1 MTGIGGRGRVE
12 NKIAIVTGAGL
23 NERGLNIGGAIAE
36 ILAREGAKV
45 LIATRTVADGEALA
59 ERIRQNG
66 GAAIACG
73 LDQGDEQSIQSMIDR
88 VVSEYGGL
96 DILVN
101 NAVAVLPE
109 DTTLEETSLEIWDR
123 IMAVNPRGVFL
134 ATKFAV
140 PHMLARGGGSIVN
153 VSSGSAM
160 AGDTTRIAYGSS
172 KGAIN
177 TFTKYVATQ
186 YGKQNIRCNAILP
199 GLVLSSKAKRDV
211 PPDVL
216 RILEKQTLTPYLGAP
231 EHIGYL
237 ALFLASDEAA
247 FIQGAVIPADG
258 GLLQHQTY
266 SSDVAELMA
275 AAD

>member
-1 MTGIGGRGRVE
+1 MTEIGGRGRVE
-12 NKIAIVTGAGL
+12 TKIAIVTGAGL

-36 ILAREGAKV
+36 IFAREGAKV

-88 VVSEYGGL
+88 VVLEYGGL

-123 IMAVNPRGVFL
+123 IMTVNPRGVFL

-216 RILEKQTLTPYLGAP
+216 RIFEKQTLTPYLGAP

>member
-1 MTGIGGRGRVE
+1 MTELGGRGRVE

-23 NERGLNIGGAIAE
+23 NERGLNIGGATAE

-216 RILEKQTLTPYLGAP
+216 RIFEKQTLTPYLGAP

>member
-1 MTGIGGRGRVE
+1 MTEIGGRGRVE

-23 NERGLNIGGAIAE
+23 NERGLNIGGATAE

-216 RILEKQTLTPYLGAP
+216 RIFEKQTLTPYLGAP

>member
-1 MTGIGGRGRVE
+1 MT
-12 NKIAIVTGAGL
+12 
-23 NERGLNIGGAIAE
+23 
-36 ILAREGAKV
+36 
-45 LIATRTVADGEALA
+45 
-59 ERIRQNG
+59 
-66 GAAIACG
+66 
-73 LDQGDEQSIQSMIDR
+73 
-88 VVSEYGGL
+88 
-96 DILVN
+96 
-101 NAVAVLPE
+101 
-109 DTTLEETSLEIWDR
+109 
-123 IMAVNPRGVFL
+123 VNPRGVFL

-216 RILEKQTLTPYLGAP
+216 RIFEKQTLTPYLGAP